1 MKVRARTGAERYFA
15 ELRKDPE
22 YEAAY
27 QTARRRIDQIDFV
40 IREIDKRRSSLN
52 LTKAEV
58 ARRADLRPEAVRRL
72 LSGANPNPTLSTLAA
87 VADALEMEVVLM
99 PRNQA
104 NNLLSSRGNTRHL
117 ISESSG

>member
-1 MKVRARTGAERYFA
+1 MSRLRTGAERYF
-15 ELRKDPE
+15 EIRMKDPE
-22 YEAAY
+22 FEAAY
-27 QTARRRIDQIDFV
+27 VTARRRTTQIDTI
-40 IREIDKRRSSLN
+40 IRELDQRRSSLN

-58 ARRADLRPEAVRRL
+58 ARRAGFRPEVIRRL
-72 LSGANPNPTLSTLAA
+72 LSAENPNPTLSTLAA